1 MDIKPSHRWFTIR
14 PGILIL
20 FIYLAS
26 CHAPQRMTE
35 THSLE
40 NDLLSDTLFTS
51 AFSGF
56 VLYDPATDRL
66 LANIGG
72 TKLYTPAS
80 NTKIATLL
88 TGLEM
93 LGDSLPVLG
102 WATRNDTL
110 FFRGTGNPLTL
121 NPLVS
126 NDTHLID
133 WLTMA
138 PEKVLAYVP
147 SQDEW
152 SVFGPGWAWDDY
164 LYDYQAEISDLPLYG
179 NLLHIGFV
187 DGTFSLTPGFFSDVS
202 VEPSVSMDW
211 HRSLL
216 KNDFRIRF
224 DTSETALAVPFH
236 TSDSLLTEWLS
247 LLSGRSIAI
256 ARPDLYEWTTVNSS
270 LPDSLY
276 IRLMHDSDN
285 FIAEQILLMAAW
297 NRGQNFDRAKLIS
310 EKLSDWGPEMKD
322 KVRWVDGSGLSRYNL
337 FSPYSFVRLLD
348 RIYKSQSYEWICSV
362 FPQGGVDGTIGN
374 WYFPYVHAKT
384 GSLSNN
390 HNLSGFIE
398 VKSGKVLIFSFM
410 HNHFLDSQS
419 IYKKWMENK
428 LEWIHLNY

>member
-1 MDIKPSHRWFTIR
+1 
-14 PGILIL
+14 
-20 FIYLAS
+20 
-26 CHAPQRMTE
+26 
-35 THSLE
+35 
-40 NDLLSDTLFTS
+40 
-51 AFSGF
+51 
-56 VLYDPATDRL
+56 
-66 LANIGG
+66 
-72 TKLYTPAS
+72 
-80 NTKIATLL
+80 
-88 TGLEM
+88 
-93 LGDSLPVLG
+93 
-102 WATRNDTL
+102 
-110 FFRGTGNPLTL
+110 
-121 NPLVS
+121 
-126 NDTHLID
+126 
-133 WLTMA
+133 
-138 PEKVLAYVP
+138 
-147 SQDEW
+147 
-152 SVFGPGWAWDDY
+152 
-164 LYDYQAEISDLPLYG
+164 
-179 NLLHIGFV
+179 
-187 DGTFSLTPGFFSDVS
+187 
-202 VEPSVSMDW
+202 MDW

-247 LLSGRSIAI
+247 HLSGRSITI
-256 ARPDLYEWTTVNSS
+256 ARPDLHEWKTVNSS

-310 EKLSDWGPEMKD
+310 ERLSYWGPEMKD
-322 KVRWVDGSGLSRYNL
+322 MVRWVDGSGLSRYNL

-348 RIYKSQSYEWICSV
+348 RIYKSQSYEWIRSV

-419 IYKKWMENK
+419 VYKKWMENK